1 MVFMICTA
9 KSKSLISQD
18 LSDYWISGGDSGS
31 CVWDMPG
38 RIAGIL
44 TGGPTNRGVND
55 VTYAAPIEWILDD
68 IRIQTGFEVE
78 LV

>member
-1 MVFMICTA
+1 MGPRIPSSYTLQRNLAAIC
-9 KSKSLISQD
+9 
-18 LSDYWISGGDSGS
+18 GGDSGS